1 MNNIYDFLMELD
13 KLKTVTRR
21 AYIFDLSRNENS
33 AEHCWHLALAIL
45 TLKEEL
51 NVEID
56 LVKTL
61 KMALIHDICEI
72 GAGDISIY
80 DPQRSKKEIE
90 ERKYM
95 NQLSGASV
103 KIASEIMELWE
114 EYEEQSSKESQW
126 VKVADRLLPFMMNL
140 NTQGKAW
147 KEQGVRK
154 SQVLQI
160 NQVTAKL
167 APKIYQ
173 WMLTQIETAVERK
186 WLIDS

>member
-1 MNNIYDFLMELD
+1 
-13 KLKTVTRR
+13 
-21 AYIFDLSRNENS
+21 
-33 AEHCWHLALAIL
+33 
-45 TLKEEL
+45 
-51 NVEID
+51 
-56 LVKTL
+56 
-61 KMALIHDICEI
+61 MALVHDVCEI

-103 KIASEIMELWE
+103 KFSSEITDLWE
-114 EYEEQSSKESQW
+114 EYEEQSTRESRW

-147 KEQGVRK
+147 KEQGIRK

-160 NQVTAKL
+160 NQVIAKL
-167 APKIYQ
+167 APEVYQ
-173 WMLTQIETAVERK
+173 WMLDQIETAVERK
-186 WLIDS
+186 WLINS